1 MDDALLT
8 AAAALGAAL
17 LGAGGGALAPRLVA
31 GCPDPVPDPDEDPDD
46 FPDHVPF
53 AVLGARPG
61 LVARCAAVG
70 GLAGAA
76 LGAALGLDWA
86 LVWSL
91 ALLPFAVALAV
102 IDQVTWFLPT
112 WLVARG
118 ALAVLAVEVVA
129 AAALRE
135 PRVLLAAAVGAA
147 ALGLYYGLIWFVS
160 PRSMA
165 FGDVRLGALL
175 GLALGPLGL
184 GVLALSVVLAAV
196 LLGISHVPLRRRGGV
211 IRRRQPFGPF
221 LVLGAWAAVV
231 LAPGAAALLG
241 ASG

>member
-8 AAAALGAAL
+8 AATALGGAL
-17 LGAGGGALAPRLVA
+17 LGAGAGALAPRLIA

-61 LVARCAAVG
+61 LPARCGLVGAVT
-70 GLAGAA
+70 GAA
-76 LGAALGLDWA
+76 LGASLGADWA
-86 LVWSL
+86 LAWLL
-91 ALLPFAVALAV
+91 ALLPFALALAV
-102 IDQVTWFLPT
+102 IDQVTWYLPT
-112 WLVARG
+112 RLVARG
-118 ALAVLAVEVVA
+118 GVVVLALELLA
-129 AAALRE
+129 ALALRE
-135 PRVLLAAAVGAA
+135 PRVLLAAAVGAV

-165 FGDVRLGALL
+165 FGDVRLGVVL

-184 GVLALSVVLAAV
+184 GVLALSVLLAA
-196 LLGISHVPLRRRGGV
+196 LLLAVAHLPLRRRGGV

-221 LVLGAWAAVV
+221 LVLGAGAAVV
-231 LAPGAAALLG
+231 LGPVVGALLG
-241 ASG
+241 SSG